1 MKTCNYILIIHSH
14 RGDFITLALLS
25 SEILDVLM
33 SHLSN
38 PHERIRE
45 LSSSAIV

>member
-1 MKTCNYILIIHSH
+1 
-14 RGDFITLALLS
+14 
-25 SEILDVLM
+25 M

-45 LSSSAIV
+45 LSSSAIVNNNIKYSGINKFNKIWKR